1 MMKKRW
7 ISLLMALCLLCNC
20 TITANATTET
30 DEPAADAADELAA
43 WEAELGEFTATPV
56 NAYTPTSAENLLQAA
71 DSAHAYTP
79 DAMAEEETAAAGDY
93 AEGEVLYARSSR
105 SGGIAM
111 FSRGRGG
118 DTVDD
123 ELAALGVTNAE
134 ALYTVAAPDDGIALF
149 RMGEAT
155 TTWYRAQV
163 EGSVL
168 ETVEALKEIDGI
180 TAAEPNY
187 LYTADSI
194 GQPEELERGNSWF
207 LTESTASGGLNALN
221 GWTTAI
227 EKTNQAPG
235 TGAVVAVIDTG
246 VDYTHEDLAA
256 SMWVNTAELNG
267 TPGVDDDGN
276 GYIDDIYGINT
287 TTSASRPTDPMDDN
301 GHGTHVAGIIAM
313 ANNGMGGVGIAYGA
327 KIMAI
332 KAGQSTGTFSSADI
346 VEAIQ
351 YAVSMGAD
359 VINMSF
365 GGTGRSA
372 LIEDALETAFSTCV
386 LVASAGNDGLP
397 TTDAPDDFVRKE
409 DVYPAGYRY
418 VLGVM
423 ASDEGGHLVG
433 FSNWDYKANQNAEYE
448 LIAPG
453 TNVYSTLPGN
463 RYASWNGTSMAAPCV
478 SAAAAVLRGCYGDK
492 NEYNS
497 RFIMGQLASATES
510 RTSYTD
516 AIGVSHSYPKLDL
529 DQSLTKLPKP
539 NLSVSQVFALD
550 NTETSSSNDGDRI
563 MDAGETVELGVALR
577 NQWGKTTD
585 ITVTADAVSDG
596 GVANPYVRFET
607 DTVTLEPIGAYSEG
621 DNGFAWEDGYLGAV
635 TNPITFTLDPE
646 TPNDAEIRIRLTVT
660 THNGWDGD
668 DPATYTAEE
677 SFTFR
682 VQNGRGIRGH
692 ITEDTTL
699 TADTFWIVENALLV
713 DEGVTLT
720 VEPGTQIQFWSSD
733 YEDAYGGLTM
743 AYLSNSGTLNMIGTE
758 DAPIELFPGAGFEH
772 YAVEIAGDGT
782 ETLEYCRIVNAS
794 FRYGSSGTPTVELC
808 RHCELW
814 QNYNALYRRYLN
826 NGAVQTNDF
835 SSGYFYVTTL
845 ESSILHD
852 FAYYSPT
859 RINQRCL
866 RVSESRGNLFDHCT
880 VGNKENYDYIG
891 SKTVNSV
898 FLGGHSP
905 LSSVSGSRFYPIEFI
920 PTYNP
925 VFSAPMSYEDGSSKY
940 VIADSYNR
948 DSSNQYPFTREL
960 MQALAAELGGGLLSL
975 NDEAE
980 EDAIAQWL
988 HETVEATRKAGDAS
1002 NIWIY
1007 VYLDYTYDA
1016 EQETWVWGD
1025 DSDYAPYAYTSY
1037 STPLSKYCYGYYGV
1051 TSYPTHFSR
1060 KLCNT
1065 DSTYENSYRYVLEF
1079 PATVTDEDIN
1089 ALLADFDYA
1098 LWKQE
1103 NLLYNMTNSA
1113 ILNPIL
1119 DTDTDLWTQFVA
1131 SNYSSRSY
1139 YPLVRNYWGT
1149 ENKTL
1154 IGKMIQDDDDFA
1166 GTLADIREDPIL
1178 TLEDDLSDIYPFV
1191 TRIWLTEQGGTTEV
1205 EEAAPGVSYDV
1216 HVSYNRDMDTDV
1228 QPAITYGGEYPFT
1241 DYRVYGNWKNAREW
1255 VGTTRISS
1263 VCVGG
1268 NQIFRAVGGRAAND
1282 SWLVCGTDELRF
1294 QFHINAAAAQSVVLN
1309 AAGDVGKVELTW
1321 AQNDYEVLGGYNLY
1335 RSTSATGSFTRLN
1348 DAMLSATTY
1357 TDTNVEPG
1365 VTYYYYFTVVDT
1377 DGNEISD
1384 ARSNVASATPK
1395 DTEKPVITHTPVTE
1409 AKAGASVSV
1418 STNVTDNIAVGRV
1431 TLCYRTVGASEY
1443 SEVTMSYNSTTK
1455 KYTAAIP
1462 ASAVTTAGVE
1472 YYIEAMDNNGN
1483 YAFNGSQDT
1492 PNVIHTDATPTLLMA
1507 QPNTV
1512 DVSAEATTT
1521 ITVYGTHLTE
1531 DMTVKLGAAEI
1542 ETFTVSADGKSF
1554 SFTAP
1559 QLPIGSYSLAITVGD
1574 KVIRLANAVTY
1585 REAGSYVQINS
1596 GSVLSGKT
1604 LRLPVYAKITGE
1616 LTAFHAEVTI
1626 PTDAFS
1632 NATVELAEDVS
1643 ASLSKNY
1650 SGGKLRFSLAG
1661 SSSFNPGHTKPLA
1674 YLVLTPKAVQT
1685 ETAAQLTLTSGRLNG
1700 AETVTSETKTSVTI
1714 YPNFAVNAM
1723 VKYFKDSSIPV
1734 SGVTVKAG
1742 NVSAVTDNTGK
1753 ATLTD
1758 INRADVTLIASRT
1771 DAAAG
1776 AVGANDASLALQ
1788 HSVGL
1793 ITLDSNQLIAGDVN
1807 DDGKVNEVD
1816 ASLILKMAVQLIDH
1830 FDAGSWAFVP
1840 ATKSVTLTSTTT
1852 NVSFTAI
1859 LIGDIDGSWKGNAQ

>member
-1 MMKKRW
+1 MKKRW
-7 ISLLMALCLLCNC
+7 ISLLMALCLLCSC
-20 TITANATTET
+20 TVTANATTET

-134 ALYTVAAPDDGIALF
+134 ALYTVAAPDDGIALL

-194 GQPEELERGNSWF
+194 GQPEELERTNSWF
-207 LTESTASGGLNALN
+207 LTESTASSGLNALN

-256 SMWVNTAELNG
+256 SMWVNDAELNG

-313 ANNGMGGVGIAYGA
+313 ANNGKGGVGIAYGA

-386 LVASAGNDGLP
+386 LVASAGNNGLP

-423 ASDEGGHLVG
+423 ASDEGGQLAG

-516 AIGVSHSYPKLDL
+516 AIGGSHSYPKLDL
-529 DQSLTKLPKP
+529 QQSLTKLPKP

-563 MDAGETVELGVALR
+563 IDAGETVELGVALR

-585 ITVTADAVSDG
+585 ITVKADAVSDG
-596 GVANPYVRFET
+596 GVVNPYVTFET

-635 TNPITFTLDPE
+635 TTPITFTLSPD
-646 TPNDAEIRIRLTVT
+646 TPNDAEIRIHLTVT
-660 THNGWDGD
+660 THNGWDGND
-668 DPATYTAEE
+668 NATYTAEE

-733 YEDAYGGLTM
+733 YEDAYGELTM
-743 AYLSNSGTLNMIGTE
+743 AHLNNSGTLNMIGTE
-758 DAPIELFPGAGFEH
+758 DAPIEIFPGAGFEK
-772 YAVEIAGDGT
+772 YAVEIAGSGE
-782 ETLEYCRIVNAS
+782 ETLEYCRIVNA
-794 FRYGSSGTPTVELC
+794 RLGYLGIRDQRTVDLC
-808 RHCELW
+808 QHCELW
-814 QNYNALYRRYLN
+814 QAVAQPYIRYLDDGKVTIDSTWFGN
-826 NGAVQTNDF
+826 KGFAVHTLAN
-835 SSGYFYVTTL
+835 SS
-845 ESSILHD
+845 LHD
-852 FAYYSPT
+852 FSGQVAYVPR
-859 RINQRCL
+859 RIEIT
-866 RVSESRGNLFDHCT
+866 ESRGNLFDSCSVINGYTDRPTALSHT
-880 VGNKENYDYIG
+880 D
-891 SKTVNSV
+891 SV
-898 FLGGHSP
+898 FLGGASRRNTTT
-905 LSSVSGSRFYPIEFI
+905 GSRFTVTKSV
-920 PTYNP
+920 PTADP
-925 VFSAPMSYEDGSSKY
+925 VFSAPMSYEGGSSKY
-940 VIADSYNR
+940 VMADRYLQSEYF
-948 DSSNQYPFTREL
+948 QYPFVREL
-960 MQALAAELGGGLLSL
+960 MQTLAAELGGGLLIL
-975 NDEAE
+975 NSSE
-980 EDAIAQWL
+980 EENAITQWL
-988 HETVEATRKAGDAS
+988 YDILEANRQEGDTG
-1002 NIWIY
+1002 NREIY
-1007 VYLDYTYDA
+1007 AFLDYTYDA
-1016 EQETWVWGD
+1016 EQGAWVWGD
-1025 DSDYAPYAYTSY
+1025 DSDYAPYADTNYR
-1037 STPLSKYCYGYYGV
+1037 TPLSKYCYGYYGV
-1051 TSYPTHFSR
+1051 TSYPTTLSR
-1060 KLCNT
+1060 LLSNT
-1065 DSTYENSYRYVLEF
+1065 DSTYESNRRYVLEF
-1079 PATVTDEDIN
+1079 PADTEDEEIN
-1089 ALLADFDYA
+1089 TLLADFDYA

-1131 SNYSSRSY
+1131 ASYSSKYY
-1139 YPLVRNYWGT
+1139 YPLAYNYWGT

-1154 IGKMIQDDDDFA
+1154 INRMIQDDDDFT

-1216 HVSYNRDMDTDV
+1216 HVSYNRDMDTGV

-1255 VGTTRISS
+1255 VGTTKISS

-1268 NQIFRAVGGRAAND
+1268 NQIFRAVGGRAED
-1282 SWLVCGTDELRF
+1282 DGWLVCGTDELRF

-1309 AAGDVGKVELTW
+1309 AAGNVGKVELTW

-1335 RSTSATGSFTRLN
+1335 RSTSATGKFTRLN

-1357 TDTNVEPG
+1357 TDTDVEPG

-1409 AKAGASVSV
+1409 ARAGASVSV
-1418 STNVTDNIAVGRV
+1418 SANVTDNIAVGRV
-1431 TLCYRTVGASEY
+1431 TLCYRTAGAQEY

-1455 KYTAAIP
+1455 KYTATIP
-1462 ASAVTTAGVE
+1462 AAAVTTAGVE

-1492 PNVIHTDATPTLLMA
+1492 PNLIRTDATPTLLMA
-1507 QPNTV
+1507 QPSTV
-1512 DVSAEATTT
+1512 DVSAEATT
-1521 ITVYGTHLTE
+1521 ITVYGAHLTE

-1542 ETFTVSADGKSF
+1542 ETFTVSEDGKSF

-1585 REAGSYVQINS
+1585 CEAGSYVQINS

-1643 ASLSKNY
+1643 ASMSKNY
-1650 SGGKLRFSLAG
+1650 SGGKLCFSLAG

-1742 NVSAVTDNTGK
+1742 NVSAVTDSTGK
-1753 ATLTD
+1753 AALTD

-1807 DDGKVNEVD
+1807 GDGTVNEVD

-1852 NVSFTAI
+1852 TVSFTAI